1 VDAVIRTSTER
12 SKVFDSI
19 VSKNHFTLYFF
30 HTIIA
35 VIITSILQIAAG
47 NSNQPNKKTTLAIL
61 ISYYHKAPRWYFSG
75 VLAFTGLNY
84 FEPGWSCVWHRLLRR
99 TLKQTDHKSA
109 VICSLLCRLALLL
122 QIVAG
127 CVFLYR

>member
-1 VDAVIRTSTER
+1 VDAVIRTSTEQ
-12 SKVFDSI
+12 SKVFDSL

-47 NSNQPNKKTTLAIL
+47 NSNQIKKTALIIL
-61 ISYYHKAPRWYFSG
+61 RSYYHKAPRWYFSG

-99 TLKQTDHKSA
+99 TLKQTDHQSA